1 MKRSGNIFIV
11 LIAVFVIVGIFIVQ
25 YLFSVMD
32 ISYVNVRWGGREL
45 FNLIDGKNA
54 EEALW
59 PTSSLGMSYTNSTDY
74 FNELAER
81 LGVCSNYLSKVYSIG
96 SEVAK
101 VSSPQMTGLN
111 AENNLWTVVNNLPS
125 NAPANVIVLAT
136 RNVDPSSLRTKL
148 EHADMDK
155 RITFNT
161 EGEAGVLRHT
171 AVIIRKDGSS
181 LAITIRK
188 RASRYGIDTLRYVY
202 GDKPFDL
209 TKNTSAEA
217 QVSYLTPNK
226 VIIVKNQ

>member
-155 RITFNT
+155 RITGT
-161 EGEAGVLRHT
+161 SGKSV
-171 AVIIRKDGSS
+171 
-181 LAITIRK
+181 
-188 RASRYGIDTLRYVY
+188 
-202 GDKPFDL
+202 GD
-209 TKNTSAEA
+209 S
-217 QVSYLTPNK
+217 
-226 VIIVKNQ
+226 